1 MDIVIAERS
10 NVPIYEQIH
19 LQIAAQILDGRL
31 EPEQPLPSIR
41 TIARELGISV
51 ITIKKAWEL
60 LEADDLVYT
69 RAGKGSFVTAHPTDS
84 LRARRLSLAAQKF
97 RQEAPYYRALAIT
110 TDELIKIVEQEYP

>member
-31 EPEQPLPSIR
+31 AAEDLLPSIR
-41 TIARELGISV
+41 ATARELGISV

-60 LEADDLVYT
+60 LEADDLIYT
-69 RAGKGSFVTAHPTDS
+69 RPGKGSFVTAHPSDS
-84 LRARRLSLAAQKF
+84 LSVKRTALAVERF
-97 RQEAPYYRALAIT
+97 RQEAPYFRSLAIT
-110 TDELIKIVEQEYP
+110 TDELLTIVREEY